1 MISLRLIVFLLS
13 DNKHFFVGKW
23 INVQW
28 ILVSRSRTVNF
39 PYILPSPAGPRVSPY
54 SSESPDQLP
63 VGLLGQLVDCCNGI
77 AEARVRI
84 PYKSVNSFQAFFS
97 LLHWKVATINNFDHL
112 LHIISSPRSSYIQF
126 SYWVFIGSTFSYNRL
141 EARSL
146 CTCSSTVDSNPDEET
161 QETLFIPSSLCH
173 WRKKK
178 NIILTIWADWTNH
191 GSAN

>member
-13 DNKHFFVGKW
+13 GNKHFFVGKW

-28 ILVSRSRTVNF
+28 ILFSRSRTVNF
-39 PYILPSPAGPRVSPY
+39 PYIVPSPAGPRVSPY

-77 AEARVRI
+77 TYRKGTRSNHVQVWILLRL
-84 PYKSVNSFQAFFS
+84 SFHNCTEKLPLLITSIIFFTFF
-97 LLHWKVATINNFDHL
+97 LHPVVLIYNFDIEYSLVQHL
-112 LHIISSPRSSYIQF
+112 AD
-126 SYWVFIGSTFSYNRL
+126 RL

-146 CTCSSTVDSNPDEET
+146 CTCSPTVDSNPDEET
-161 QETLFIPSSLCH
+161 LFTPSSLCH

-178 NIILTIWADWTNH
+178 DIILTIWADWTNH